1 MTIFDSND
9 IETLNK
15 GGDYFKAT
23 GQHPICKYYSFTYTI
38 KKLIRFVL
46 KHITDCDA
54 IIVSDKITMTITI
67 KFTDEHGKTTL
78 RSDHYSRYCV
88 TDLYDFVKCMIIK
101 MTTNVE
107 REPENAPVYKDTWFS
122 SSLIEDMTTIM
133 RKKTDETL
141 EKCPDQIAT
150 KTDYEPYGLY
160 DHVVSSTVTTIA
172 AKMAQEDNRAIEKC
186 LDKIVE
192 CVSDEHTF
200 NSEIVISI
208 LAYMGWSWDY
218 NDYAGSVQRGQAA
231 VCDFFHGKNTPVP
244 DINRNRFFCENL
256 MKELRKHSQKMT
268 SWKSEKIR
276 RTIYHTIRYYIENN
290 CSAITKAE
298 VYWSPYTNT
307 LALTVSSPVLKS
319 DKHPICGDKKSVTI
333 DLNKTSM
340 YDGLKSLID
349 YIEDKYNEWKAAYSA
364 RIIKSMSNS
373 LYGTNIGFVHKI
385 MPKNNEEENN
395 MRRVITPV
403 IKNVVFNDPATIV
416 FWSDD
421 TKTVVK
427 SQNGELYDPEKGL
440 AMAIVKKL
448 MGDNQG
454 NYYETIKKWT
464 KKYLDEHPVEELFA
478 GEGCEITETEDI
490 DEKPKSADIN
500 SSHPERIIDDYAE
513 SITDGNTNWTI
524 SVMSVTRGWRIS
536 IFSGKDGKYTLRFKT
551 VTNNF
556 EKVMD
561 INDRFKSMDDGKKTF
576 DEAFPAEKFG
586 RQRK

>member
-9 IETLNK
+9 IEILNK
-15 GGDYFKAT
+15 GGDHFKAT

-54 IIVSDKITMTITI
+54 IVVSDKMTMTITI
-67 KFTDEHGKTTL
+67 KFTDVHGKTTL

-101 MTTNVE
+101 MTTCAE
-107 REPENAPVYKDTWFS
+107 SEPENAPGYKDAWFS

-133 RKKTDETL
+133 HK
-141 EKCPDQIAT
+141 

-160 DHVVSSTVTTIA
+160 DHVVASTVTTIA
-172 AKMAQEDNRAIEKC
+172 AKIAQENGRDLERC
-186 LDKIVE
+186 LDQIVKVASE
-192 CVSDEHTF
+192 EYTF

-218 NDYAGSVQRGQAA
+218 NDYLGSVQRGNAA
-231 VCDFFHGKNTPVP
+231 ICDFFHGKNTPVP
-244 DINRNRFFCENL
+244 DITKSRFFCENL
-256 MKELRKHSQKMT
+256 MKALRKHSQEML

-276 RTIYHTIRYYIENN
+276 RTIYHTIRCYLKNN
-290 CSAITKAE
+290 CSAIEGVE
-298 VYWSPYTNT
+298 VYWNNYNN
-307 LALTVSSPVLKS
+307 ALIVKVSSPVLRS
-319 DKHPICGDKKSVTI
+319 DKYPMCGNKAQVTI
-333 DLNKTSM
+333 DLNKTTM

-349 YIEDKYNEWKAAYSA
+349 YIEDKCNEWKAAYSA
-364 RIIKSMSNS
+364 SIIKSTTNS
-373 LYGTNIGFVHKI
+373 LYGTNIGFIHKI

-403 IKNVVFNDPATIV
+403 IKNVVFNEPATIV

-464 KKYLDEHPVEELFA
+464 KKYEDEHPVEELFA
-478 GEGCEITETEDI
+478 GEGCKIAETED
-490 DEKPKSADIN
+490 KPDIN
-500 SSHPERIIDDYAE
+500 SSYPEKIVDKPKSGRYPWGMDYDGHAE

-524 SVMSVTRGWRIS
+524 SIMSVTRGWRIS

-556 EKVMD
+556 EKVID
-561 INDRFKSMDDGKKTF
+561 INDRFKSMDDGKSTF